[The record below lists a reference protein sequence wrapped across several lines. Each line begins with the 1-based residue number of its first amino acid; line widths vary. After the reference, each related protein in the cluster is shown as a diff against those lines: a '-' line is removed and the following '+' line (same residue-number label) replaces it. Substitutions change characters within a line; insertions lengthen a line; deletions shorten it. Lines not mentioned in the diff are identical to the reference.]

1 MRRSAHI
8 FLVAVSVLSCT
19 VSTFAQE
26 KLWKELTTDFSML
39 YQQGRYS
46 EAAKLA
52 EEALTVAKK
61 TFGPN
66 HLIVAT
72 SQNNLAELYRAQGKY
87 AQAEPVCKRSLKTL
101 EKVLGKNHPH
111 VATVCENM
119 AELYREIGKED
130 EAKRL
135 EEHARKIR
143 SKR

>member
-26 KLWKELTTDFSML
+26 KSWKELTTDFSML

-46 EAAKLA
+46 EAARLA
-52 EEALTVAKK
+52 EEALTVAKE

-87 AQAEPVCKRSLKTL
+87 SEAEPLFTRALAILEKTL
-101 EKVLGKNHPH
+101 EPEHPH

-130 EAKRL
+130 EAERL
-135 EEHARKIR
+135 EERARKIR